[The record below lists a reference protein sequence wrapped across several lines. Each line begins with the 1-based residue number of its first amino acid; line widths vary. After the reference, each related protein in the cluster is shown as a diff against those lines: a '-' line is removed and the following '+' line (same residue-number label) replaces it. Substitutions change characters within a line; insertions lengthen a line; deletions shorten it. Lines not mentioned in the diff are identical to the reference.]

1 MVSSVGSCDNSF
13 SMLSSERRSRGEFP
27 RMKGGRFIR
36 GFSKDTP
43 GLFSVGDSDG
53 KGNDEES
60 DSGFGYAKQE
70 GSFQLAVITSD
81 DNVRSV
87 CTVSV

>member
-1 MVSSVGSCDNSF
+1 MSSVKSCDNAC
-13 SMLSSERRSRGEFP
+13 SMLSNERGTHGEFL
-27 RMKGGRFIR
+27 RMKGGRFIG

-43 GLFSVGDSDG
+43 GLFSVGDSKG
-53 KGNDEES
+53 KRSDEED

-81 DNVRSV
+81 DNVRAA

>member
-1 MVSSVGSCDNSF
+1 
-13 SMLSSERRSRGEFP
+13 
-27 RMKGGRFIR
+27 MKGGRFIG

-43 GLFSVGDSDG
+43 GLFSVGDSKG
-53 KGNDEES
+53 KRNDEED

-81 DNVRSV
+81 DNVRAA
-87 CTVSV
+87 CTVPA